1 MKKFNMK
8 WIALAVSGIALGG
21 CLSNDDTPAPTGFD
35 DQGVLVTAS
44 GATITIDNRTGAVLS
59 RVAITGLD
67 AGETVVDA
75 DYRHADGRIWILSS
89 ASKLYSVDNATNVAT
104 LRSTLN
110 PTLTPGVTYAV
121 DFNPVVDRLR
131 VIGSNGENL
140 AVNVESG
147 AVTVDSVLTGP
158 MGGFEVTHSA
168 YTDTFVTATGR
179 ATRLFNLDKTN
190 NALYGQN
197 PAAGGVQT
205 PQASLLVTAPTDII
219 GFDLPVDRTTGLA
232 PMVVGGQL
240 ALYSINTSATANAAT
255 KLGNITLNAG
265 ETPVAYTQKKRA
277 NPTVVGL
284 TQGNQFFTFRYLQPQ
299 FISTL
304 STAFTLPMG
313 EKLLGMD
320 YSTNTGDATN
330 RPQSLYVLT
339 STNLYQTNSSTA
351 PASLTGA
358 RALSGGTPLDNTID
372 YSVDF
377 NPVNGGLRVVGS
389 DDTNRAITI
398 ISTVAATIANNTAI
412 APTAR
417 DLVAH
422 AYGSSIPGSTTI
434 RLLAADATA
443 REFVDQGPGTGT
455 TTSLNAIPFAVARS
469 SAFDI
474 RYPDDAV
481 VVFASKATPTDRTT
495 LYIAS
500 AIPAGGINVGSVIGQ
515 IGGATGPTNILDLA
529 IAQ

>member
-1 MKKFNMK
+1 MKKFNVK
-8 WIALAVSGIALGG
+8 WLALAVSGIALSG
-21 CLSNDDTPAPTGFD
+21 CLSNDDAPAPTAFD
-35 DQGVLVTAS
+35 DQGVLITAS

-59 RVAITGLD
+59 RSAITGLA

-104 LRSTLN
+104 ERSTLS
-110 PTLTPGVTYAV
+110 TGLAVGATYAI
-121 DFNPVVDRLR
+121 DFNPQVDRLR
-131 VIGSNGENL
+131 VIGSNNDNW
-140 AVNVESG
+140 AVNVENG
-147 AVTVDSVLTGP
+147 AVTVNTALTGP
-158 MGGFEVTHSA
+158 ANFEVTHSA
-168 YTDTFVTATGR
+168 YTDTFVPATGR
-179 ATRLFNLDKTN
+179 ATALFNLDVTN
-190 NALYGQN
+190 NVLYGQN
-197 PAAGGVQT
+197 PANNGVQT
-205 PQASLLVTAPTDII
+205 LQASLGVDPTDII

-232 PMVVGGQL
+232 PMVVTGQL

-277 NPTVVGL
+277 NPTIVGL
-284 TQGNQFFTFRYLQPQ
+284 TQSNQFFTFRYLQPQ

-304 STAFTLPMG
+304 STAFTLPIG

-377 NPVNGGLRVVGS
+377 NPANGGLRVVGS

-398 ISTVAATIANNTAI
+398 TGLNTATIADNTAI
-412 APTAR
+412 TPANR
-417 DLVAH
+417 DLIAL
-422 AYGSSIPGSTTI
+422 AYGSSVPGTSTI

-443 REFVDQGPGTGT
+443 REFVQQVPGTGV

-481 VVFASKATPTDRTT
+481 VVFAAKATPTDRTT
-495 LYIAS
+495 LYTAS
-500 AIPAGGINVGSVIGQ
+500 AIPAGGINVGSAIGQ